1 MNKPASISVGKKT
14 SDRYHHGQTA
24 RPMSRASIEAL
35 SGHGDPGKFGRMFP
49 FQPALEVPDSALEDL
64 AGAMLDGDPSSKAG
78 DNPHIPAGFTYFGQF
93 VDHDITLDRT
103 ELAVQQGDLL
113 STENFR
119 TPALDL
125 DSVYGAGPETN
136 PELYVTDPATG
147 AVGPELV
154 LGVAAASSDLAGGQ
168 VAEMANDLPRDPA
181 DGSALIGDHRN
192 DENLMVA
199 QTHLAFLKFHN
210 AIVAWLRDKGYKGDA
225 RALYTEAKRLATWH
239 YQWIVLYDY
248 VERLTE
254 PGLVNRIKHRGR
266 QFYRFRTRPY
276 MPVEFSAAAFR
287 LGHAQ
292 VREDYSH
299 NRIFR
304 PGGVA
309 SGTLA
314 NLFYFSNLSGGIV
327 GERVNDPSL
336 DKKKLV
342 MPGQDPDNFPP
353 PMRTL
358 PSNWVVDWRRF
369 YDFGTPDAPGFE
381 FNDTRLINPMLTPS
395 LHRLPGFPEGTPDA
409 MLMLPFR
416 NLRRGVQLGLPSGQS
431 VAKAMGVD
439 QLSETDLSAGS
450 DGSAAATHGLH
461 KATPLWYYILKEAEM
476 IHQGQRL
483 GPVGSNIVAETFLG
497 MVHGDHGSFLWQ
509 RRNWK
514 PELPR
519 ADADTFTMVDM
530 LTFIDD
536 INPVG

>member
-1 MNKPASISVGKKT
+1 MNKPLQLHV
-14 SDRYHHGQTA
+14 SDPKLAKYHHGQTT
-24 RPMSRASIEAL
+24 RQMSRASIEAL
-35 SGHGDPGKFGRMFP
+35 SGHGDPGKFGRMFA
-49 FQPALEVPDSALEDL
+49 FQAPLEVPDHALQDL
-64 AGAMLDGDPSSKAG
+64 AMAMIDTDPEAKCG

-93 VDHDITLDRT
+93 VDHDITLDLT
-103 ELAVQQGDLL
+103 PPEQQLADPLA
-113 STENFR
+113 TRNFR

-125 DSVYGAGPETN
+125 DSVYGRGPDEN

-147 AVGPELV
+147 RVGPELAI
-154 LGVAAASSDLAGGQ
+154 GVAEASPDFTGAE
-168 VAEMANDLPRDPA
+168 VAEMRNDLPRDPA
-181 DGSALIGDHRN
+181 TGRALIGDPRN

-199 QTHLAFLKFHN
+199 QTHLSFLKFHN
-210 AIVAWLRDKGYKGDA
+210 AIVAWLRDRGFKGDD
-225 RALYTEAKRLATWH
+225 RALFTEARRLATWH

-266 QFYRFRTRPY
+266 QFYRFRVRPY

-292 VREDYSH
+292 VRENYSH

-314 NLFYFSNLSGGIV
+314 NLFFFTGLSGAIV
-327 GERVNDPSL
+327 GDRVNEPGL
-336 DKKKLV
+336 TNEEFV
-342 MPGQDPDNFPP
+342 IPGQDPAAFPP

-369 YDFGTPDAPGFE
+369 FDFGTPDGPGFE
-381 FNDTRLINPMLTPS
+381 ANDTRLINPLLTPT
-395 LHRLPGFPEGTPDA
+395 LHTLPGNPEGSMEA
-409 MLMLPFR
+409 VLPFR

-431 VAKAMGVD
+431 VARAMGHPE
-439 QLSETDLSAGS
+439 LSEADLSAGA

-461 KATPLWYYILKEAEM
+461 KETPLWYYILKEAEM
-476 IHQGQRL
+476 VHQGQRL
-483 GPVGSNIVAETFLG
+483 GPVGATIVAETFLG
-497 MVHGDHGSFLWQ
+497 MVHGDHASFLWQ
-509 RRNWK
+509 RRDWT

>member
-1 MNKPASISVGKKT
+1 MNKPVAITYDHTKSK
-14 SDRYHHGQTA
+14 RHQHGQST
-24 RPMSRASIEAL
+24 RQMTRASIEAL

-49 FQPALEVPDSALEDL
+49 FQPPLEVPDSALLDL
-64 AGAMLDGDPSSKAG
+64 ATAMRDPDPGSKLG

-93 VDHDITLDRT
+93 VDHDITLDLT
-103 ELAVQQGDLL
+103 PLAVQQGDLL
-113 STENFR
+113 SIENFR

-125 DSVYGAGPETN
+125 DSIYGTGPETH
-136 PELYVTDPATG
+136 PELYVVDPATG
-147 AVGPELV
+147 AVGPELA
-154 LGVAAASSDLAGGQ
+154 LGVAAASPDFAGGE
-168 VAEMANDLPRDPA
+168 VPEMANDLPRNPA
-181 DGSALIGDHRN
+181 DGAAVIGDHRN

-210 AIVAWLRDKGYKGDA
+210 AIVAWLRDRGFKGNA
-225 RALYTEAKRLATWH
+225 AALFAEAKRLATWH

-254 PGLVNRIKHRGR
+254 PGLVNRIRHRGR
-266 QFYRFRTRPY
+266 QFYRFRVRPY

-304 PGGVA
+304 PGGVS

-314 NLFYFSNLSGGIV
+314 NLFFFTGLSGAIV
-327 GERVNDPSL
+327 GDRVDQPGLTNEEFVLPGLDPAA
-336 DKKKLV
+336 
-342 MPGQDPDNFPP
+342 FPP

-369 YDFGTPDAPGFE
+369 YDLGTPAAPGFE
-381 FNDTRLINPMLTPS
+381 FNDTRLINPLLTPT
-395 LHRLPGFPEGTPDA
+395 LHRLPGFPEGSPEA
-409 MLMLPFR
+409 MLPFR
-416 NLRRGVQLGLPSGQS
+416 NLRRGVQLGLPSGQA

-439 QLSETDLSAGS
+439 QLSEADLSVGS
-450 DGSAAATHGLH
+450 DGSAAATHGMH

-483 GPVGSNIVAETFLG
+483 GPVGSIIVAETFLG
-497 MVHGDHGSFLWQ
+497 MVHGDHGSFMWQ

>member
-1 MNKPASISVGKKT
+1 MNQQLQNLVADRPAAKL
-14 SDRYHHGQTA
+14 HHGQTP
-24 RPMSRASIEAL
+24 RPMTRASIEAL
-35 SGHGDPGKFGRMFP
+35 SGHGDPGKFGRMFS
-49 FQPALEVPDSALEDL
+49 FQSPLDVPDHALQDL
-64 AGAMLDGDPSSKAG
+64 AMAMIDANPGSPLG
-78 DNPHIPAGFTYFGQF
+78 DNPHIPAGFTYLGQF
-93 VDHDITLDRT
+93 IDHDITLDRT
-103 ELAVQQGDLL
+103 PLAEQMADPLGI
-113 STENFR
+113 SNFR

-125 DSVYGAGPETN
+125 DSVYGAGPNGN
-136 PELYVTDPATG
+136 PEFYVSDPADGT
-147 AVGPELV
+147 VGVDLAI
-154 LGVAAASSDLAGGQ
+154 GTAAGSPDFAGGQ
-168 VAEMANDLPRDPA
+168 VAEMRNDLPRDPA
-181 DGSALIGDHRN
+181 NGRAVIGDPRN

-210 AIVAWLRDKGYKGDA
+210 AIVAHLVDSGFPGDA
-225 RALYTEAKRLATWH
+225 AALFAEAKRLATWH

-254 PGLVNRIKHRGR
+254 PGLVNRIKHHGR

-292 VREDYSH
+292 VRENYSH

-314 NLFYFSNLSGGIV
+314 NLFFFTGLSGAIV
-327 GERVNDPSL
+327 GDRVDEPGLTNAEFVL
-336 DKKKLV
+336 
-342 MPGQDPDNFPP
+342 PGQDPTTFPP

-369 YDFGTPDAPGFE
+369 YDFNTPDEPDFG
-381 FNDTRLINPMLTPS
+381 FNDTRLINPLLTPT
-395 LHRLPGFPEGTPDA
+395 LHTLPGHPPGSIEG
-409 MLMLPFR
+409 MLAFR
-416 NLRRGVQLGLPSGQS
+416 NLRRGVQLGLPSGQA
-431 VAKAMGVD
+431 VATAMGVE
-439 QLSETDLSAGS
+439 QLSEGDLSAGS
-450 DGSAAATHGLH
+450 DGSAASTHGLH

-483 GPVGSNIVAETFLG
+483 GPVGSTIVAETFLG
-497 MVHGDHGSFLWQ
+497 IVHGDHGSFLWQ

-519 ADADTFTMVDM
+519 ANPETFTMVDL
-530 LTFIDD
+530 LTFVDD